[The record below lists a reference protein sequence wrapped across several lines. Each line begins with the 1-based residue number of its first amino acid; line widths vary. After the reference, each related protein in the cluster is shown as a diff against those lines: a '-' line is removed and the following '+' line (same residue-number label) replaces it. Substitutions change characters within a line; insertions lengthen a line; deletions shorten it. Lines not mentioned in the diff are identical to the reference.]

1 MHAILTATA
10 SLSPPAEAF
19 DPPIEVWSRLDKL
32 LHDRL
37 RKCVALL
44 SRVLS
49 KDDPDAVHDLR
60 VWSRRSQQRQQSMAL
75 YKLRAE
81 ASHARKKTYKIIE
94 VIGVSDESVHHAIRN
109 ALLKARK
116 TLRNLDWF
124 EVGQIRGAV
133 RNGQPEFQV
142 EVRIDF
148 RLESGGAD

>member
-1 MHAILTATA
+1 MLGLSRKYDHRMPAWATAILLHAILTATA

-60 VWSRRSQQRQQSMAL
+60 VWSRRSQQRQQSIAL

-81 ASHARKKTYKIIE
+81 ASHAGKNVQNY
-94 VIGVSDESVHHAIRN
+94 
-109 ALLKARK
+109 
-116 TLRNLDWF
+116 
-124 EVGQIRGAV
+124 
-133 RNGQPEFQV
+133 
-142 EVRIDF
+142 
-148 RLESGGAD
+148 